1 MEQEKTTI
9 QAAAKALGVTTKTIQ
24 RYLLNGTLSKIKE
37 GTRTY
42 IPIDEI
48 RTLRQGQT
56 EGQKRD
62 VQTNHRDRDSNTITI
77 NLEEYKELLQE
88 LGHYKGQVEGQT
100 RHLLEYKANIEAKD
114 KELATVKGALATNTE
129 EIERAKATI
138 VKARSELQRLF
149 EVKQDAEAKAKVVLE
164 QQAALEARE
173 HELADIRGE
182 NERLKRLR
190 WWERLFR
197 RGI

>member
-1 MEQEKTTI
+1 MSQEKTTI

-56 EGQKRD
+56 KGQKGD
-62 VQTNHRDRDSNTITI
+62 VQTNHKDRDSNTIT
-77 NLEEYKELLQE
+77 LKLAEYKELLQE
-88 LGHYKGQVEGQT
+88 LGHYKGKLEGQT
-100 RHLLEYKANIEAKD
+100 RNLLEYRQDAERKTQELTEA
-114 KELATVKGALATNTE
+114 
-129 EIERAKATI
+129 RAVI
-138 VKARSELQRLF
+138 SKARSELEKMVEFKR
-149 EVKQDAEAKAKVVLE
+149 DAEQKAKELLD

-173 HELADIRGE
+173 HELAEILAE
-182 NERLKRLR
+182 NARLKVP
-190 WWERLFR
+190 WWKRLFSKK
-197 RGI
+197 

>member
-37 GTRTY
+37 GARTY

-48 RTLRQGQT
+48 RTLRRGQEQGQ
-56 EGQKRD
+56 KKD
-62 VQTNHRDRDSNTITI
+62 VQTNHRDRDRDTITI
-77 NLEEYKELLQE
+77 NLAEYKELLQE

-114 KELATVKGALATNTE
+114 KELSTVKGALATNTE
-129 EIERAKATI
+129 EIEKAKATI
-138 VKARSELQRLF
+138 AKARNELQRLL
-149 EVKQDAEAKAKVVLE
+149 EVKQDAEVKGKALLE
-164 QQAALEARE
+164 QQAVLKARE
-173 HELADIRGE
+173 REIEALRAEIKILRLPWWKRIFK
-182 NERLKRLR
+182 NE
-190 WWERLFR
+190 
-197 RGI
+197 